1 MAVLSRSLHE
11 KQLTITKLNNTV
23 SISALF
29 EIKWIT
35 DIFLFRSIPASL
47 REKIV
52 LRFNQFSVLLV
63 NIGLYVVAIATEN
76 KQIT

>member
-1 MAVLSRSLHE
+1 MAVLPRSLHE
-11 KQLTITKLNNTV
+11 TQLTITKLNNTV

-52 LRFNQFSVLLV
+52 LKIYQFSVLLV
-63 NIGLYVVAIATEN
+63 NLRPLAVAIATEIN
-76 KQIT
+76 K